1 MLMSSTLSIF
11 RLVCGMKS
19 RLVHFV
25 CDELLCHLPGA
36 MVNVACLICA
46 CYVCE
51 FVITLNMH
59 GSYALLH
66 TGMDTHE
73 AVAAVLSA

>member
-1 MLMSSTLSIF
+1 MLTSSTLSIF
-11 RLVCGMKS
+11 RLVWGMKS
-19 RLVHFV
+19 RLVLLHFV
-25 CDELLCHLPGA
+25 CDELLCHL
-36 MVNVACLICA
+36 VNVACLICA

-51 FVITLNMH
+51 FVITLNMRC
-59 GSYALLH
+59 SYALLH